1 MNSRSDNTRSNLQTH
16 EHTDLLFIPGSTTF
30 STRIDNPKDLSN
42 MLLSLTIHGGSVMIL
57 TGALCHFHYVSGGN
71 STE

>member
-1 MNSRSDNTRSNLQTH
+1 MAKMNPS
-16 EHTDLLFIPGSTTF
+16 EYADLLFIPGSTTF